1 MPRRRALTEAQL
13 DVLFALP
20 VTEADLIR
28 HWTVDGADLAV
39 VYRRRGAS
47 NQLGYALQL
56 YAFHYPGRLL
66 RPGPPLPPV
75 RSRPFMSNCAGTAVL
90 AFCVPDS
97 LAMGHLLI
105 SADQLATWVLLQI
118 WQRSQDLRPKSR
130 PNTPLKR
137 A

>member
-47 NQLGYALQL
+47 N
-56 YAFHYPGRLL
+56 
-66 RPGPPLPPV
+66 
-75 RSRPFMSNCAGTAVL
+75 
-90 AFCVPDS
+90 
-97 LAMGHLLI
+97 
-105 SADQLATWVLLQI
+105 
-118 WQRSQDLRPKSR
+118 
-130 PNTPLKR
+130 
-137 A
+137 